1 MDRVPS
7 ADLGGSSDYCVE
19 NGTGLKRSRFPCKQH
34 LDMGKSV
41 LTPEEN
47 LLGKTCRAVVV
58 RAAAVD
64 LLVLGERE
72 FGQHSETSL
81 WGTEALK
88 QLTTAGLRAD

>member
-19 NGTGLKRSRFPCKQH
+19 SGTGLKRSRFPCKQH

-41 LTPEEN
+41 LTPEVN
-47 LLGKTCRAVVV
+47 LLGKATG
-58 RAAAVD
+58 AARSRVCSRPLAS
-64 LLVLGERE
+64 GERE

-88 QLTTAGLRAD
+88 QLTTAGPRAH